1 MNEDSSSAALL
12 KGGPVGIS
20 SSEPLDSQGC
30 LELQLREVPS
40 QAVRGKRYK
49 QAQGKASSGIT
60 CGKLVKVFMKLTCE
74 AVVRERNRT
83 S

>member
-49 QAQGKASSGIT
+49 QGKASSGIT